1 MHRSKSELSST
12 KVAVK
17 KKNKRF
23 NSDPF
28 GDLSEDL
35 RNFIFYI
42 DIKHKQESPK
52 AAAKKQRKKTEI
64 LPEAD
69 KGKSVRERTRILSQK
84 VKSKNYWIVKNT
96 GLACSR
102 IT

>member
-1 MHRSKSELSST
+1 MHGSKSELSST
-12 KVAVK
+12 KVPVK

-35 RNFIFYI
+35 RNFIFNV
-42 DIKHKQESPK
+42 DIKQKQESPK
-52 AAAKKQRKKTEI
+52 AAAKKPRKKTEI
-64 LPEAD
+64 LSEAD

-84 VKSKNYWIVKNT
+84 VKSKNYWVVRST
-96 GLACSR
+96 GLTRSR

>member
-35 RNFIFYI
+35 RNFIFNV
-42 DIKHKQESPK
+42 DIKQKQESPK
-52 AAAKKQRKKTEI
+52 AAAKKPRKKTEI
-64 LPEAD
+64 LSEAD

-84 VKSKNYWIVKNT
+84 VINKNYRKTSSCLKTI
-96 GLACSR
+96 L
-102 IT
+102 I